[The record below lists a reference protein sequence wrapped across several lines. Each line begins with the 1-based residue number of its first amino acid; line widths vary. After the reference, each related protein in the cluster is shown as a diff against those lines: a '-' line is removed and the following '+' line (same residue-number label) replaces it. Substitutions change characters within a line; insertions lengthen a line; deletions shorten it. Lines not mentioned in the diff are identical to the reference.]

1 MRACNGVLKHIIYP
15 TEGTT
20 YLSECLNCAYG
31 LNETAELLTLSG
43 RLDLKPLK
51 QEKREEKVYLK
62 HDMVHY

>member
-43 RLDLKPLK
+43 RQDLKPLRLGK
-51 QEKREEKVYLK
+51 ERRKSLFKA
-62 HDMVHY
+62 